1 MANTGTSSKT
11 AYYLDGEAIREAFK
25 TERSVR
31 GTALK
36 DIEAWTGIEMSRLSA
51 FTTGYA
57 NLGSDGLIT
66 LSAWMDVDIR
76 RFIKKRERKTPKHR
90 DTYDQKQLRVAEGF
104 LAKSGLKKEDGES
117 AVDALIRVV
126 GELKAAGIELEQ
138 D

>member
-1 MANTGTSSKT
+1 MGNSGSSTKTS
-11 AYYLDGEAIREAFK
+11 YYLDGEAIREAFK
-25 TERSVR
+25 TERAVR
-31 GTALK
+31 GTALR
-36 DIEAWTGIEMSRLSA
+36 DIETWTGIEVSRLSA
-51 FTTGYA
+51 FSTGYA
-57 NLGSDGLIT
+57 NLGADALIT
-66 LSAWMDVDIR
+66 LVHWMDLDVR
-76 RFIKKRERKTPKHR
+76 RFIKKRDRKTPKHR